1 MFEAC
6 RPARRL
12 FLLLLPVLAASLVAG
27 QTLPTT
33 TISENLFSH
42 RSGADKKDAVMTF
55 LQTALSM
62 GDAVM
67 SREIVDQGKFK
78 EGLSKIIDGTVECFN
93 SSIWAQGQPNI
104 QPASTSQS

>member
-1 MFEAC
+1 MNFLSKLLQAIGFV
-6 RPARRL
+6 PAI
-12 FLLLLPVLAASLVAG
+12 VNS
-27 QTLPTT
+27 
-33 TISENLFSH
+33 IESLFSH

-62 GDAVM
+62 GDAVT

-93 SSIWAQGQPNI
+93 SSIWAQAQPNI